1 MDDPAFGRVPRTA
14 ARSRRRR
21 TISTSRRATQRQ
33 RRYTLE
39 GKLVLNATD
48 RITILYN
55 LILIIFI
62 FVFRVKIAAYA
73 YHLALNLSVILIV
86 LVLSFMRRSSLPV
99 RTVSLWYPL
108 VLYGLLYYQTGL
120 INRVV
125 VPQFLD
131 GFFMNLDVWIFGEF
145 PAFFLRGKHGNAFLD
160 EFFHF
165 SYFSYYL
172 IIPLTG
178 ILLSRKDVK
187 LFESFVFQ
195 LSSLFYLCFAIF
207 ILLPVEGPIAL
218 RNEYY
223 HQGGLFQ
230 TMVDVIY
237 TGGENP
243 GAAFPSSHVA
253 ATFLVAWW
261 GSTHFKRLKISYWLI
276 CLFLSIATVYCMFHY
291 AVDVVGGLLLGVL
304 AVLAF
309 NRAGIKRADSSIK
322 GTPASGY
329 PVAPSPGKAV

>member
-1 MDDPAFGRVPRTA
+1 VN
-14 ARSRRRR
+14 
-21 TISTSRRATQRQ
+21 
-33 RRYTLE
+33 
-39 GKLVLNATD
+39 LNATD

-55 LILIIFI
+55 FIVVIFTFI
-62 FVFRVKIAAYA
+62 FRAKITAYT
-73 YHLALNLSVILIV
+73 YHLTFNLAVILVV
-86 LVLSFMRRSSLPV
+86 LLLSFRRKSVLLV
-99 RTVSLWYPL
+99 GTVSLWYPL

-165 SYFSYYL
+165 FYFSYYL

-178 ILLSRKDVK
+178 ILLFRKDVK

-195 LSSLFYLCFAIF
+195 LSSLFYLCFFIF
-207 ILLPVEGPIAL
+207 ILLPVEGPTAL

-223 HQGGLFQ
+223 HQGGPFQ

-237 TGGENP
+237 AKGENP

-261 GSTHFKRLKISYWLI
+261 GGTHFERMKIPYWLT

-291 AVDVVGGLLLGVL
+291 AVDVIGGLLLGVL
-304 AVLAF
+304 AVLTF
-309 NRAGIKRADSSIK
+309 NWVGIKRYCGRTLR
-322 GTPASGY
+322 GTC
-329 PVAPSPGKAV
+329 KQ

>member
-1 MDDPAFGRVPRTA
+1 MDDPAFGRVPRAA

-55 LILIIFI
+55 LILVIFI
-62 FVFRVKIAAYA
+62 FIFRDKIAVYA
-73 YHLALNLSVILIV
+73 YHLAFNLSVILMV
-86 LVLSFMRRSSLPV
+86 LLLSFGRRSKLPV
-99 RTVSLWYPL
+99 RIMSLWYPL
-108 VLYGLLYYQTGL
+108 VLYALLYYQTGL

-131 GFFMNLDVWIFGEF
+131 GFFMQLDVRIFGEF
-145 PAFFLRGKHGNAFLD
+145 PAFFLRGRQGNAFLD

-165 SYFSYYL
+165 FYFSYYL

-178 ILLSRKDVK
+178 ILLFRKDVK

-223 HQGGLFQ
+223 HQGGPFQ
-230 TMVDVIY
+230 TIVDFIWA
-237 TGGENP
+237 GGENP

-261 GSTHFKRLKISYWLI
+261 GSTHFKRIRIPYWLT

-291 AVDVVGGLLLGVL
+291 AVDVMGGLLLGIL
-304 AVLAF
+304 AVLTF
-309 NRAGIKRADSSIK
+309 NRGYIKRADTST
-322 GTPASGY
+322 G
-329 PVAPSPGKAV
+329 